1 MDHLLRGYEVNE
13 PTWFYLSL
21 LLILAVFY
29 RFNRIWSLRNLD
41 LALLLSLAP
50 GLLLVKAAG
59 AVSPLGYVWLFA
71 VTGIL
76 WLRLLTD
83 ALWTRRPRL
92 EQNLNPAG
100 LAFLLCSALA
110 FQITN
115 IVTKAPHVSTVAT
128 VQLADELLKR
138 QDSLATQLEA
148 PAAGPA
154 GRLLAAPVVPLA
166 GGVNLAAARSMAVLA
181 HLAVIVGLIFV
192 GRWHFCDTNLGL
204 AMATLYLLLPCT
216 AYDVSRATH
225 VLPPALIV
233 WAVAMF
239 RRPSVAGVLLGLAC
253 GTLFF
258 AWFLVPIWLAF
269 YWKRGAVRFGMA
281 LVSVAAVLLACLVL
295 TSADTSSFTRQIIG
309 SIDWMALKFDG
320 GQGMGF
326 WSLYDAAYRIPV
338 FTLFVIML
346 VMLTIWPVQ
355 KNLEHLLAHS
365 ATTVVATQFWYPQ
378 EGGVYVL
385 WYLPLAII
393 VMFRPRLNH
402 LSAQPPQ
409 ATATQ
414 PVVLATAA
422 ALTTTSAATPAI
434 APKWSITR

>member
-1 MDHLLRGYEVNE
+1 MDQLLRGYDVNE

-29 RFNRIWSLRNLD
+29 RFHRVWSLRNLD
-41 LALLLSLAP
+41 LVLLLSLSP

-59 AVSPLGYVWLFA
+59 PQSPTGYVWLFA
-71 VTGIL
+71 VTGLL

-83 ALWTRRPRL
+83 GLWTRRPRL

-110 FQITN
+110 FQVTN
-115 IVTKAPHVSTVAT
+115 IVTKTPHASTLAT
-128 VQLADELLKR
+128 VQLADDLLKL
-138 QDSLATQLEA
+138 QDRHTPVSEG
-148 PAAGPA
+148 PPAGPA
-154 GRLLAAPVVPLA
+154 GRLLAMPVVPLA
-166 GGVNLAAARSMAVLA
+166 GGVNVAAARCMAILA
-181 HLAVIVGLIFV
+181 HLAVIAGLICV
-192 GRWHFCDTNLGL
+192 GRWHFSDTNLGL

-239 RRPSVAGVLLGLAC
+239 RRPTVSGVLLGLAC

-269 YWKRGAVRFGMA
+269 YWKQGAVRFGLA
-281 LVSVAAVLLACLVL
+281 LISVAAVLLACLVL
-295 TSADTSSFTRQIIG
+295 TSADTHSLTRHIIG
-309 SIDWMALKFDG
+309 SIDWTALKFDG
-320 GQGMGF
+320 GEGVGF
-326 WSLYDAAYRIPV
+326 WSVYDAAYRIPV

-346 VMLTIWPVQ
+346 VMLTIWPLQ

-402 LSAQPPQ
+402 LTAQPPRV
-409 ATATQ
+409 TPESRSLVMPSSPLV
-414 PVVLATAA
+414 PVTVSSVL
-422 ALTTTSAATPAI
+422 PAS
-434 APKWSITR
+434 KWSITK